1 MMKFDIDQKYD
12 NQIKPCFGDNEL
24 VSLEIHSKINLQD
37 FKENFRRKA
46 TLTEADNSPKADN
59 RGKSNSL
66 SRKKESNMKES
77 VIKRTF
83 SIKRSQTLKDENQ
96 SISNSFKKY
105 TSMKKKENKINLNVF
120 DFFSKKNRKSFI
132 NKVKALK
139 AANSKIDNDLD
150 ILNIIEKFQEIDM
163 LKLILFTK
171 EQLMLFN
178 LIAKLEIFIE
188 DKENQLNDNPDVM
201 ISSYLKGFDKKND
214 ENCVDLAVYYNKIK
228 NNRKIIKS
236 CFSPNNII
244 F

>member
-1 MMKFDIDQKYD
+1 M
-12 NQIKPCFGDNEL
+12 
-24 VSLEIHSKINLQD
+24 
-37 FKENFRRKA
+37 
-46 TLTEADNSPKADN
+46 
-59 RGKSNSL
+59 
-66 SRKKESNMKES
+66 
-77 VIKRTF
+77 
-83 SIKRSQTLKDENQ
+83 
-96 SISNSFKKY
+96 
-105 TSMKKKENKINLNVF
+105 NVF